1 MCVCVFV
8 SINGKE
14 KTVFFLAEIFVTQT
28 FYPLVIKQAME
39 NGPFEDVFPIKNGD
53 TIAML
58 VYQSVGSIVRKWV
71 FFFTL
76 LDVGL

>member
-1 MCVCVFV
+1 MCVFV

-53 TIAML
+53 IP
-58 VYQSVGSIVRKWV
+58 
-71 FFFTL
+71 L
-76 LDVGL
+76 LC